1 MIYTAYLLYIYENK
15 LKYKNIYIV
24 IIMQN
29 TILIVDKTGK
39 IKETILKNRN
49 IDELYK
55 KAGYKHPVGF
65 KCVTT
70 WNIENLN
77 GKSYNIS
84 VYGKKEGRANQENKY
99 EFPPPIDNLLLFNTC
114 IIINIKD
121 NVICSLST
129 NEWSLIYNHLYG
141 GFEDIVS
148 NDEDDED
155 DEDEDYEDD
164 ISITK
169 SGYMKDG
176 FVVDDDEDE
185 DEAED
190 EDDDDY
196 DDDDPIKPTKKKT
209 TKKKTTNK
217 VNKNKIT
224 NIEKQPN
231 FLDCT
236 NELTEENY
244 VE

>member
-1 MIYTAYLLYIYENK
+1 MH
-15 LKYKNIYIV
+15 
-24 IIMQN
+24 N
-29 TILIVDKTGK
+29 TILIVDKTGR
-39 IKETILKNRN
+39 IKETILKNGN

-65 KCVTT
+65 KCATT

-121 NVICSLST
+121 NVICSLTST
-129 NEWSLIYNHLYG
+129 EWSLIYNHLYG
-141 GFEDIVS
+141 GFEDIGS
-148 NDEDDED
+148 EDED

-164 ISITK
+164 ISLTK

-176 FVVDDDEDE
+176 FIVDDDDDDDDEYED
-185 DEAED
+185 ED
-190 EDDDDY
+190 EDDDD
-196 DDDDPIKPTKKKT
+196 DDDEDDDQIKSKKKKII
-209 TKKKTTNK
+209 KKPAKK
-217 VNKNKIT
+217 VNKNKTT
-224 NIEKQPN
+224 NNEKQN
-231 FLDCT
+231 TFLDCT
-236 NELTEENY
+236 NELTEETY